1 MSWSGS
7 CSRLCS
13 VPYREQKSEVRNY
26 TAWCSVLWS
35 VFVNLPGAWICGF
48 ICLLFIYLWFLLVQ
62 ASSTV
67 LYSNVNLHYLFLI
80 STYWDDLIFWCMQI
94 QTVVFKSLPTTCTVR
109 NVLSSPCS
117 VLQEYSAECVCPL
130 WSPPPPHSCAHRPD
144 FLPCPLQ
151 LFDIPKFPVPDPWV
165 IPTGMIQTRILEWIQ
180 HFCLSALAEALLWH
194 V

>member
-13 VPYREQKSEVRNY
+13 VPYREKKSEVRNY

-130 WSPPPPHSCAHRPD
+130 WSPPPPIPVHIVQISCRVPCSCLIFPS
-144 FLPCPLQ
+144 FLYQ
-151 LFDIPKFPVPDPWV
+151 IR
-165 IPTGMIQTRILEWIQ
+165 G
-180 HFCLSALAEALLWH
+180 
-194 V
+194 